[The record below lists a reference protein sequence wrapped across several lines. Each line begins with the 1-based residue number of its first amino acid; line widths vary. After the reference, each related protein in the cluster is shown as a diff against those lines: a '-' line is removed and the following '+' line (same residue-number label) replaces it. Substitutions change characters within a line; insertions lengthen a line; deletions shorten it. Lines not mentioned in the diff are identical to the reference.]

1 VGRNVKVRRSL
12 GLVALVAGAF
22 VLVAPLHANAQQGGG
37 TIKIG
42 PDDEGT
48 PNAPHQGCVFLVE
61 FAGFPEDVADA
72 SITITVVPP
81 SSSPATTIVDDT
93 FVLQKDPAGGAGDF
107 DGSKSYDVGA
117 QLTAGFT
124 PNENQG
130 FHVRVDVDFPGGPT
144 DGSKV
149 FWVTCAPPTTTTS
162 TSTTTTAPPT
172 TTTAAPTTTTTAQ
185 VAGVQVT
192 TTTTAPAALAA
203 TGSPATYWYLLAGF
217 AFLLGG
223 VALYGSTLRR
233 LLHIRR

>member
-1 VGRNVKVRRSL
+1 MGRNVKVLRSL
-12 GLVALVAGAF
+12 GLVALVGGAF
-22 VLVAPLHANAQQGGG
+22 VLVAPLHADAQQGGG

-61 FAGFPEDVADA
+61 FGGFPEDVADA

-81 SSSPATTIVDDT
+81 SSNPATTIVDDT

-149 FWVTCAPPTTTTS
+149 FWVTCVAQPPDTATTTS
-162 TSTTTTAPPT
+162 APPTTAPPT
-172 TTTAAPTTTTTAQ
+172 TAPPQ
-185 VAGVQVT
+185 VGGVQVTST
-192 TTTTAPAALAA
+192 TTTTAPAALAT
-203 TGSPATYWYLLAGF
+203 TGSPAAYWYVLAGA

-223 VALYGSTLRR
+223 VALYGSTIRR